1 MHKQIIILGVPI
13 DDLNMDQ
20 ALNRLDEFIE
30 VGRKEGKSHHVAT
43 INADFAVKART
54 DPELNKILLEI
65 DMATADGM
73 PLVWGARLLGM
84 HLEGRVTGA
93 DLVPALAERSAQK
106 GHTLYFLGAGPGVA
120 AKAADILQARY
131 PGVKIVGIVSPP
143 KSSIFQMDPQIL
155 TDIKEK
161 KPDILLVALGNPK
174 QEKWISLYR
183 QELSVPVMI
192 GVGGTFD
199 FIAGRTKRAPQWM
212 QKRGLEWVFRLIQE
226 PKRLWKRYVT
236 DMRVFTKV
244 FVQQWWLMRQGQAQT
259 QGQAPTSSTIVEDA
273 LITNRRVTGIDSG
286 EKVEM
291 VESIA
296 EQAISK
302 VAQADAVSPSS
313 STITIELSNAEAGLT
328 QIEIEST
335 DSELDNDKDKK
346 AISEIID
353 SPHQSEIES
362 SEQIEDHSLSLNG
375 QLSETQNKPQ
385 SSEQNEVVESDSQQQ
400 LAALSAGDIDMP
412 IPPASDA
419 DSTQISHSTTVLHLQ
434 GRLDIG
440 NVTAFTEK
448 GQKAL
453 LKTPNLIINLSKA
466 EFLDS
471 RALGAIVGL
480 TKQARKGGGEL
491 WLIEVPPNI
500 FRVLSLLRL
509 DRFFKIEENIE
520 AIIAQLT
527 EQMPSNSTQQNFGKW
542 AIVRIPER
550 LDGNNV
556 EEIIHRGIKQLSQT
570 PRLVLDFSQ
579 TSFLA
584 SAGLAAMLKL
594 NRQSQAV
601 GGEIRLAACSDDVL
615 RTIEMA
621 RFDKVL
627 PLYPNVQ
634 AACN

>member
-20 ALNRLDEFIE
+20 ALDRLDEFIE
-30 VGRKEGKSHHVAT
+30 VGRKEGKSHHIAT

-54 DPELNKILLEI
+54 DPELRRILLEI

-120 AKAADILQARY
+120 AKAAKILQARY

-143 KSSIFQMDPQIL
+143 KSSIIQMDPEIVK
-155 TDIKEK
+155 DIQEK

-199 FIAGRTKRAPQWM
+199 FIAGRTKRAPEWM
-212 QKRGLEWVFRLIQE
+212 QKTGLEWVFRLIQE

-244 FVQQWWLMRQGQAQT
+244 FVQQWWLMRQGQAQ
-259 QGQAPTSSTIVEDA
+259 GQAPISSTIVEDA
-273 LITNRRVTGIDSG
+273 VITNRRATSTHSGKKTEVVERITG
-286 EKVEM
+286 
-291 VESIA
+291 
-296 EQAISK
+296 QAISE
-302 VAQADAVSPSS
+302 ATQTAGGR
-313 STITIELSNAEAGLT
+313 TIEIELSNAQAGLT

-335 DSELDNDKDKK
+335 GNDQDDDQK
-346 AISEIID
+346 ATSEIID
-353 SPHQSEIES
+353 SPDQSEIETRK
-362 SEQIEDHSLSLNG
+362 QIENDSPSLNAEA
-375 QLSETQNKPQ
+375 SDTKSKPQ
-385 SSEQNEVVESDSQQQ
+385 SSEQNEVVESNSQQQ
-400 LAALSAGDIDMP
+400 LAGLPAGNIDRP

-480 TKQARKGGGEL
+480 TKQARKAGGEL
-491 WLIEVPPNI
+491 WLTEVPPNI

-520 AIIAQLT
+520 SIIEKLA
-527 EQMPSNSTQQNFGKW
+527 EQPSLKPSDENLGKW

-556 EEIIHRGIKQLSQT
+556 EEMIHRGIKQLSQT

>member
-20 ALNRLDEFIE
+20 ALDRLDEFIE
-30 VGRKEGKSHHVAT
+30 VGRKEDRSHHVAT

-54 DPELNKILLEI
+54 DPELRRILLEI

-84 HLEGRVTGA
+84 QLEGRVTGA
-93 DLVPALAERSAQK
+93 DLVPALAERASQK

-120 AKAADILQARY
+120 AKAAEILQARY

-143 KSSIFQMDPQIL
+143 KSSILQMDPKIIE
-155 TDIKEK
+155 DIREK
-161 KPDILLVALGNPK
+161 KPDVLLVAFGNPK

-199 FIAGRTKRAPQWM
+199 FIAGRTKRAPEWM
-212 QKRGLEWVFRLIQE
+212 QKTGLEWVFRLVQE

-244 FVQQWWLMRQGQAQT
+244 FVQQWWLMRQGQAQ
-259 QGQAPTSSTIVEDA
+259 GQAPISSTIVEDA
-273 LITNRRVTGIDSG
+273 VITNRRATSTHSG
-286 EKVEM
+286 EKMHV
-291 VESIA
+291 VESITG
-296 EQAISK
+296 QAISE
-302 VAQADAVSPSS
+302 ATQAAGGT
-313 STITIELSNAEAGLT
+313 TIEIELSNVEAGLT
-328 QIEIEST
+328 QIKIEST
-335 DSELDNDKDKK
+335 GSELDLDLDNK
-346 AISEIID
+346 ATLEPID
-353 SPHQSEIES
+353 SPDQSEMQAS
-362 SEQIEDHSLSLNG
+362 RQIENGSPSLNG
-375 QLSETQNKPQ
+375 QTSHTQSENLSAPQ
-385 SSEQNEVVESDSQQQ
+385 KEVVDRDSQQQ
-400 LAALSAGDIDMP
+400 LAALPAGNIDRP

-434 GRLDIG
+434 GRLDIS

-480 TKQARKGGGEL
+480 TKQARKAGGEL
-491 WLIEVPPNI
+491 WLTEVPPNI

-527 EQMPSNSTQQNFGKW
+527 EQTPSNSSAENFGKW

-556 EEIIHRGIKQLSQT
+556 EEMIKRGLKQLSQT

-627 PLYPNVQ
+627 ALYPNVQ
-634 AACN
+634 SAGN

>member
-1 MHKQIIILGVPI
+1 MDKQIIILGVPI

-20 ALNRLDEFIE
+20 ALDRLDEFIE
-30 VGRKEGKSHHVAT
+30 VGRKEGKSHHIAT

-54 DPELNKILLEI
+54 DPELRRILLEI

-120 AKAADILQARY
+120 AKAAEILEARY

-143 KSSIFQMDPQIL
+143 KSPILEMDPQVVE
-155 TDIKEK
+155 DIKEK
-161 KPDILLVALGNPK
+161 KPDILLVAFGNPK

-183 QELSVPVMI
+183 EELAVPVMI

-199 FIAGRTKRAPQWM
+199 FIAGRTKRAPEWM
-212 QKRGLEWVFRLIQE
+212 QKTGLEWVFRLAQE
-226 PKRLWKRYVT
+226 PNRLWKRYVT

-259 QGQAPTSSTIVEDA
+259 QGHTPINSTIVEDA
-273 LITNRRVTGIDSG
+273 VITNRRAGSSG
-286 EKVEM
+286 QTLQA
-291 VESIA
+291 VESVTKHITSG
-296 EQAISK
+296 ISGSYPGSISNS
-302 VAQADAVSPSS
+302 V
-313 STITIELSNAEAGLT
+313 IEIELSNAETGLT
-328 QIEIEST
+328 QIEIES
-335 DSELDNDKDKK
+335 
-346 AISEIID
+346 I
-353 SPHQSEIES
+353 S
-362 SEQIEDHSLSLNG
+362 SEQSNNATIEVIAL
-375 QLSETQNKPQ
+375 
-385 SSEQNEVVESDSQQQ
+385 SEQNESARHKLIESENSPLSENPVHTQSKESTENQNKKTERNSQQE
-400 LAALSAGDIDMP
+400 LASLPAGHIDTP
-412 IPPASDA
+412 VPTVSNAEP
-419 DSTQISHSTTVLHLQ
+419 TQISHSTTVLHLQ

-448 GQKAL
+448 GQAAL
-453 LKTPNLIINLSKA
+453 LKTPNLIINLSRA

-480 TKQARKGGGEL
+480 TKQARKAGGEL
-491 WLIEVPPNI
+491 WLVEVPPTI

-509 DRFFKIEENIE
+509 DRFFKIEDNIE
-520 AIIAQLT
+520 AIIDQLSGQT
-527 EQMPSNSTQQNFGKW
+527 SEGISKNNFGQW

-556 EEIIHRGIKQLSQT
+556 EEMISRGIKQLSQT

-594 NRQSQAV
+594 NRQSQAI

-627 PLYPNVQ
+627 PLYPSVQ